1 MNAFRIRPATGEDAR
16 VLAHMLVEAANW
28 NPVRARSRVTVL
40 EDRTVM
46 RYVDG
51 WQRPGDFGCVAEDA
65 RGVPVG
71 GCWARLFPANAPG
84 RGFVAVGVPELTLGV
99 YAQWRAQGA
108 GRALLR
114 ELGTAAAARGHARLS
129 LSVHRGNF
137 AQRLYLSEG
146 YVTVASLDDAD
157 TMVRTVR

>member
-1 MNAFRIRPATGEDAR
+1 
-16 VLAHMLVEAANW
+16 MLVEAANW

-40 EDRTVM
+40 DDPTV
-46 RYVDG
+46 RHYVAG

-65 RGVPVG
+65 RGVAVG
-71 GCWARLFPANAPG
+71 ACWARLFPADQPG
-84 RGFVAVGVPELTLGV
+84 YGFVAAGVPELTLGV
-99 YAQWRAQGA
+99 YPPWRAQGA

-114 ELGTAAAARGHARLS
+114 ELASTAAARGHARLS
-129 LSVHRGNF
+129 LSVARANF

-146 YVTVASLDDAD
+146 YVTVASRDGSD